1 MAKASYLAGVSLAL
15 IAGSAFAA
23 DLPSR
28 KAPPPA
34 FVPPPPAFTWTGL
47 YGGVNIG
54 YGFGASSSLQ
64 GGELIAQQPSYGAG
78 GGNLAGYS
86 LASGPL
92 DVPGGAWNVPVNLN
106 GVIGGGQVGYNYQF
120 NPYLV

>member
-15 IAGSAFAA
+15 IAGSALAA

-54 YGFGASSSLQ
+54 YGFGAGGSVT
-64 GGELIAQQPSYGAG
+64 GGELVAQQPGRTCPALVRLTSRA
-78 GGNLAGYS
+78 A
-86 LASGPL
+86 
-92 DVPGGAWNVPVNLN
+92 PGTSRS
-106 GVIGGGQVGYNYQF
+106 I
-120 NPYLV
+120 

>member
-15 IAGSAFAA
+15 IAGSALAA

-54 YGFGASSSLQ
+54 YGFGAGGSVT
-64 GGELIAQQPSYGAG
+64 GGELVAQRRGCGLPG
-78 GGNLAGYS
+78 
-86 LASGPL
+86 SGS
-92 DVPGGAWNVPVNLN
+92 A
-106 GVIGGGQVGYNYQF
+106 
-120 NPYLV
+120 